1 MTLKPINKEF
11 ILRYGFSDPVR
22 YFDEEMQ
29 QFRVYY
35 EIEGYSSP
43 ILISPV
49 PRIYRNISIEKQ
61 IDSFSDINTIE
72 KNSDEHW
79 NIFVKSLDNHLTTF
93 HYQEELS
100 NLMMICGK
108 PLKKNGFELGIY
120 NHKTLKEV
128 ERLVE
133 EQLESNP
140 DLF

>member
-108 PLKKNGFELGIY
+108 P
-120 NHKTLKEV
+120 
-128 ERLVE
+128 
-133 EQLESNP
+133 
-140 DLF
+140 

>member
-11 ILRYGFSDPVR
+11 ILTHGFSDPVR

-49 PRIYRNISIEKQ
+49 PRIYRNISIESQ
-61 IDSFSDINTIE
+61 IDRFSDIKTIE
-72 KNSDEHW
+72 KNSDEQW

-93 HYQEELS
+93 HYQEELL
-100 NLMMICGK
+100 NLMMICGR
-108 PLKKNGFELGIY
+108 PLEKEY
-120 NHKTLKEV
+120 N
-128 ERLVE
+128 
-133 EQLESNP
+133 S
-140 DLF
+140 